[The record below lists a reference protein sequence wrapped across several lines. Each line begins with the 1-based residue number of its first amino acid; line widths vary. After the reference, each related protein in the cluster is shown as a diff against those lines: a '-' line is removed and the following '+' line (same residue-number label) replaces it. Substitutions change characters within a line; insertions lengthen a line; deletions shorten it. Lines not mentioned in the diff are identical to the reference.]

1 MTDMRKSARNRLMAL
16 WLMAPMI
23 GLVFGGF
30 AYLLFLFR
38 DRLYIFAL
46 PFLSFIIGIVY
57 LSESK
62 MDKDVEEREE
72 YED

>member
-1 MTDMRKSARNRLMAL
+1 MAL

-23 GLVFGGF
+23 GIVLGGF

-46 PFLSFIIGIVY
+46 PVLSFIIGMIY
-57 LSESK
+57 FLESE
-62 MDKDVEEREE
+62 MDKDVEERE
-72 YED
+72 DALDS